1 MKNIFILFTVFMLSS
16 GVAMSQSAR
25 LTKVGYI
32 DVDKVFKTILED
44 EALEEAMHTIF
55 TKEAEATGEK
65 ARSGAKEIQKEIK
78 SRMAKSILVIVR
90 REGYT
95 LIIERT
101 ETTILYAD
109 KYFDITTQ
117 VIALVRESILRG

>member
-1 MKNIFILFTVFMLSS
+1 MRNIYILFIVFILSS
-16 GVAMSQSAR
+16 SIVTAQSSR

-44 EALEEAMHTIF
+44 EALKEAINTIF
-55 TKEAEATGEK
+55 KKEAETTGEK
-65 ARSGAKEIQKEIK
+65 ERSGAKEIQKEIK
-78 SRMAKSILVIVR
+78 SRMARSILVIVR

-95 LIIERT
+95 LIMERS